1 MTAMSLD
8 ESARLARRTKTRL
21 WLVALVGVALTAVA
35 SLALFGPRTQV
46 TPPVGR
52 TVEPPTSGPYL
63 STSTLV
69 LPVPTGML
77 NGIPVGYPH
86 SAEGAI
92 AAASYFIEA
101 FDSLEPGPAISW
113 AHTVAVPGQGEAMAA
128 EAAQGVAAIRAS
140 GGLATTGSTF
150 GSSISYRPRAYR
162 LGAAAP
168 DRVVVWLLTELSGS
182 FDGGAPVVKPAVVGF
197 ELAWTGYDWRM
208 SYNSPVP
215 VPAAAIP
222 GSADAREKG
231 WRNLVEQS

>member
-1 MTAMSLD
+1 MSLD
-8 ESARLARRTKTRL
+8 ESARLARKTKTRL
-21 WLVALVGVALTAVA
+21 WFAALAGVALTALA

-52 TVEPPTSGPYL
+52 TVQPPTSGPSL

-77 NGIPVGYPH
+77 NGIPVGYPN

-92 AAASYFIEA
+92 AAAAYFIEA

-113 AHTVAVPGQGEAMAA
+113 AHTVAVPGQGDAMAA

-140 GGLATTGSTF
+140 GGLAATGSTF
-150 GSSISYRPRAYR
+150 GSSISYQPRAYR

-182 FDGGAPVVKPAVVGF
+182 FNGAAPLVKPAVVGF
-197 ELAWTGYDWRM
+197 ELDWTGSDWRM
-208 SYNSPVP
+208 STNAPAPVP
-215 VPAAAIP
+215 PTALP

-231 WRNLVEQS
+231 WRDLVEQS